1 MKGEEICLKKN
12 LDHVVSRK
20 EMFENRRRKK
30 TGITMDRLV
39 NETGNQSVTN
49 KFPNK
54 SKSTK
59 CPEKYM
65 K

>member
-1 MKGEEICLKKN
+1 MFEKN

-30 TGITMDRLV
+30 AGITMDRLV